1 MKKKVYLSG
10 PITADK
16 EHYKEHFAKIEE
28 YLTNLGFDV
37 TNPSKDEYDDEIY
50 EKGHADKWTEKAW
63 LDYIA
68 RDIELVSEHDIVCV
82 LKGWQKSLGALIELA
97 VAKRYGI
104 SIMFEGE
111 NKIYPKWDFQFY
123 GLGVD
128 PLEGYLIQE
137 EMDDAKSGS

>member
-1 MKKKVYLSG
+1 MKKRVYLSG

-28 YLTNLGFDV
+28 YFTNLGFDV

-50 EKGHADKWTEKAW
+50 EKGHTDKWTEKAW

-68 RDIELVSEHDIVCV
+68 RDIELVSKHDIVCV

-97 VAKRYGI
+97 VAKRYEI
-104 SIMFEGE
+104 PIMFEDE
-111 NKIYPKWDFQFY
+111 NKIYPKWDFQFC

-128 PLEGYLIQE
+128 PLEGYLIQKE
-137 EMDDAKSGS
+137 IDDVKSGS

>member
-37 TNPSKDEYDDEIY
+37 TNPSKDEYDDEIAKDH
-50 EKGHADKWTEKAW
+50 EDKWTKEAW
-63 LDYIA
+63 LDYMT
-68 RDIELVSEHDIVCV
+68 RDIELVTKHDIVCV

-104 SIMFEGE
+104 PIMIEGE
-111 NKIYPKWDFQFY
+111 NKIYTKWDFHFC

-128 PLEGYLIQE
+128 PLEGYSIQKE
-137 EMDDAKSGS
+137 IDDAKSGS